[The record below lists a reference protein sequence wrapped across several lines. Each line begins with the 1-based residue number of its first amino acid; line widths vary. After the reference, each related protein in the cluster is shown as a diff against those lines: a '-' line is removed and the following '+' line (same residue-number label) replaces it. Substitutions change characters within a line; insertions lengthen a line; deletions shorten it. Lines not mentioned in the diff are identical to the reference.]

1 MCYVNARRR
10 SWKSANFC
18 EISSSAKRS
27 VVCGG
32 DLTVV
37 EEMMK
42 VCVCM
47 YVYVCGGE
55 QEVERTVDDPQQVSI
70 A

>member
-1 MCYVNARRR
+1 MEERQLLRDIDLCEKVSCMLWRPDR
-10 SWKSANFC
+10 SWRNDES
-18 EISSSAKRS
+18 
-27 VVCGG
+27 
-32 DLTVV
+32 L
-37 EEMMK
+37 
-42 VCVCM
+42 CVCM

>member
-1 MCYVNARRR
+1 MCYVNVRRR

-42 VCVCM
+42 VCV
-47 YVYVCGGE
+47 YVCGGE